1 MISWVV
7 NSRLH
12 LRQTSPRY
20 ARAPQ
25 SASPRNLRVRRL
37 SRPGRGVSALY
48 FSYAF
53 STYPWKSLS
62 LFLSHCSALFGA
74 RQNSILLF
82 SVDYALFTHS
92 TRCQFHTS
100 SGRQCR
106 LFASDQRSRL
116 CSYHLAAEQQTETAN
131 VYAPLIRNSQGLQT
145 AQGINYSLSN
155 LYELLM
161 LCPINKWQ

>member
-1 MISWVV
+1 MKPQPD
-7 NSRLH
+7 NS
-12 LRQTSPRY
+12 
-20 ARAPQ
+20 
-25 SASPRNLRVRRL
+25 
-37 SRPGRGVSALY
+37 SAL
-48 FSYAF
+48 
-53 STYPWKSLS
+53 
-62 LFLSHCSALFGA
+62 
-74 RQNSILLF
+74 
-82 SVDYALFTHS
+82 S